1 MGVQPFLVAS
11 SVMAIMAQRL
21 VRKNCPK
28 CQQPYKPDPGEM
40 QNFEITPEQLA
51 TANWMRGAGCSHCQ
65 QTGYRGRT
73 AVYELLV
80 MNGTMREMTFRSE
93 PAQNLR
99 RQARLFGMKTLV
111 EDAVDRA
118 LSGVTNLTEVFK
130 LYQGGH

>member
-1 MGVQPFLVAS
+1 L
-11 SVMAIMAQRL
+11 
-21 VRKNCPK
+21 
-28 CQQPYKPDPGEM
+28 
-40 QNFEITPEQLA
+40 QNFEISPEQLS
-51 TANWMRGAGCSHCQ
+51 TAVFMRGAGCSHCS

-118 LSGVTNLTEVFK
+118 LTGVTNLTEVFK